1 MPLSCVKE
9 VSVMAEQ
16 KRDYYEVLGVD
27 KNADEAAIKKAYRVL
42 AKKYHP
48 DMNPGDAEAEKKFKE
63 ASEAYAI
70 LSDPE
75 KRRQYDQ
82 YGHAAFENGGGA
94 GGFGGF
100 DFNGA
105 DFGDIFG
112 DIFGDL
118 FGGSRRS
125 GRSSGPMK
133 GANVRTS
140 VRITFEEAVFGV
152 EKEIEL
158 TLKDECTTC
167 HGSGAKPG
175 TSPETCSK
183 CGGKGQVVFTQ
194 QSFFGTVRNV
204 QTCPECGGS
213 GKVVK
218 DKCPD
223 CHGSGYIANR
233 KKIKITIPAGID
245 NGQSVRIRD
254 KGEPGTN
261 GGPRGDLMVEVM
273 VQRHPI
279 FQRQDY
285 NIYSTVPVSFAVA
298 ALGGEVVIDTVDG
311 QVIYDVKPGT
321 QTDTRVRLKGKGVPS
336 LRNKDVRG
344 DHYVTL
350 VVQTP
355 DKLSH
360 EAKALLKKFDE
371 LTGDSLNAAKR
382 VESAK
387 DGNSTAKDKKKKGFW
402 K

>member
-1 MPLSCVKE
+1 
-9 VSVMAEQ
+9 MAEQ

-27 KNADEAAIKKAYRVL
+27 KNADDAALKKAYRAL

-48 DMNPGDAEAEKKFKE
+48 DMNPGDKEAEKKFKE
-63 ASEAYAI
+63 ASEAYAV

-82 YGHAAFENGGGA
+82 FGHAAFDGGAGGA

-118 FGGSRRS
+118 FGGRRGS
-125 GRSSGPMK
+125 AGARSGPMK
-133 GANVRTS
+133 GANLRTS
-140 VRITFEEAVFGV
+140 VRITFEEAVFGT

-158 TLKDECTTC
+158 TVKEECKTC
-167 HGSGAKPG
+167 HGTGAKPG
-175 TSPETCSK
+175 TSPETCPK

-204 QTCPECGGS
+204 QACPDCGGT
-213 GKVVK
+213 GKIIK
-218 DKCPD
+218 EKCTD
-223 CHGSGYIANR
+223 CHGSGFVPM
-233 KKIKITIPAGID
+233 KKRFAVTIPAGID
-245 NGQSVRIRD
+245 NGQCKRLAGQ
-254 KGEPGTN
+254 GEPGIN
-261 GGPRGDLMVEVM
+261 GGPRGDVLVEVI
-273 VQRHPI
+273 VGQHPI
-279 FQRQDY
+279 FQRQDT

-311 QVIYDVKPGT
+311 KVIYDVKAGT

-336 LRNKDVRG
+336 LRNKDLRG

-355 DKLSH
+355 EHLSA
-360 EAKALLKKFDE
+360 EAKELLRKFDE
-371 LTGDSLNAAKR
+371 ATEDSLHAAERVNSGEAPHKEKR
-382 VESAK
+382 K
-387 DGNSTAKDKKKKGFW
+387 RGFFNKDK
-402 K
+402 